1 MQISY
6 LPPPP
11 SFDPPEYCHPESA
24 EDPVESVVDDEEL
37 EGGAG
42 GPPQRDG
49 QRQHQQLRR
58 QRHRVQRVHRVLE
71 EHQPEMNKNLLIRAN
86 VTN

>member
-1 MQISY
+1 MLELALNQ
-6 LPPPP
+6 
-11 SFDPPEYCHPESA
+11 PEYGHSESA

-42 GPPQRDG
+42 GPPQRHG

-58 QRHRVQRVHRVLE
+58 QRQRVQRVH
-71 EHQPEMNKNLLIRAN
+71 
-86 VTN
+86 